1 MGVIGYFVLL
11 PFRRLVGPAAMQMLG
26 GGGARNR
33 IEITLPQSYATCVIY
48 VLASFLLSFPFAN
61 TPKMQRS

>member
-26 GGGARNR
+26 GGERATVLKLPCPKLRNLCNLR
-33 IEITLPQSYATCVIY
+33 IG
-48 VLASFLLSFPFAN
+48 LLFASFPFAN